1 MERLC
6 TRLSATLRK
15 LCDTRAEVVAAR
27 RFFRN
32 PKVTAGEIVATA
44 AGHTARIAE
53 GRNVLLIE
61 DTSEINYEAK
71 AGRKRGLGVVGNGTD
86 AGLFLHPAV
95 AVDAE
100 DGTVLG
106 LAGATI
112 WRRSKSKA
120 KDYQA
125 QPIETKESHRW
136 IETVQ
141 TARAALPDAPV
152 VTIVADRE
160 ADIYELLARLPQID
174 PVGPQ
179 THLLIRCNHDRAL
192 LHDDRKGG
200 RVSETVAAWSE
211 AGQTVI
217 DVVAR
222 PGRPA
227 RHAVLTVRFGAVR
240 LRQPKLGDDRKDPP
254 EVSLN
259 LVEVREMDPPA
270 DGQDPLHWRLYTT
283 HAVRTVEDAL
293 AIVGMYRRRWIIE
306 QVFRTLKSQG
316 LGIED
321 SFLADGQALE
331 NLVAAALI
339 AAIKVMQCVQGRG
352 EAGEAIPALRVFAP
366 TDLPVLSALARK
378 LEGKT
383 QKQKNPFRPESLAW
397 ACWVIG
403 RLGGWTGYASERPPG
418 PITIYNGLTQ
428 FDAIAQGYALARLN
442 ET

>member
-6 TRLSATLRK
+6 TRLSTTLRK

-61 DTSEINYEAK
+61 DTTEINYEAK

-136 IETVQ
+136 IETVR

-152 VTIVADRE
+152 VTVVADRE
-160 ADIYELLARLPQID
+160 ADIYELFARLPKID
-174 PVGPQ
+174 PVAPQ

-211 AGQTVI
+211 AGQTVV

-227 RHAVLTVRFGAVR
+227 RRAVLTVRFGAVR
-240 LRQPKLGDDRKDPP
+240 LRQPKLGADRKDPP

-259 LVEVREMDPPA
+259 LVEVREMDPP
-270 DGQDPLHWRLYTT
+270 DGHDPLHWRLYTT

-321 SFLADGQALE
+321 SFLADGEALE

-352 EAGEAIPALRVFAP
+352 EAGEAIPALRVFAA

-397 ACWVIG
+397 ASWVIG

-418 PITIYNGLTQ
+418 PITMYNGLTQ
-428 FDAIAQGYALARLN
+428 FAAIAQGYALARPN

>member
-240 LRQPKLGDDRKDPP
+240 LRQPKLGADRKDPP

>member
-1 MERLC
+1 M
-6 TRLSATLRK
+6 
-15 LCDTRAEVVAAR
+15 VAAR

-32 PKVTAGEIVATA
+32 PKVTPGEIVATA
-44 AGHTARIAE
+44 AAQTARLAE
-53 GRNVLLIE
+53 GRHVLLIE
-61 DTSEINYEAK
+61 DTSEINYQAK

-86 AGLFLHPAV
+86 AGLFIHPAV
-95 AVDAE
+95 AVDAD

-125 QPIETKESHRW
+125 HPIETKESHRW
-136 IETVQ
+136 IETVR

-152 VTIVADRE
+152 VTVVADRE
-160 ADIYELLARLPQID
+160 ADIYELFARLPKLD
-174 PVGPQ
+174 PAAPQ

-192 LHDDRKGG
+192 LHDDRTGG
-200 RVSETVAAWSE
+200 RVGETVAAWSE

-227 RHAVLTVRFGAVR
+227 RRANLTVRFGTVR
-240 LRQPKLGDDRKDPP
+240 LRQPKLGADRTDPR
-254 EVSLN
+254 EVSLT
-259 LVEVREMDPPA
+259 LVEVRELDPP
-270 DGQDPLHWRLYTT
+270 DGQDPVHWRLYTT

-321 SFLADGQALE
+321 SLLADGEALE

-339 AAIKVMQCVQGRG
+339 AAITVMQCVQGRG

-366 TDLPVLSALARK
+366 TDLPVLSALVHK

-397 ACWVIG
+397 ASWVIA

-418 PITIYNGLTQ
+418 PITMHNGLTQ
-428 FDAIAQGYALARLN
+428 FAAIAQGFALAQPN